1 MSWRRV
7 AALAAFTLLLFA
19 LVRRT
24 TSEDLRGRAAIIR
37 RAFSLSAAER
47 RAAGGAT
54 AYDRAFFPVL
64 ERARRE
70 LPVDAR
76 GVALYAPTLPEWGG
90 LYYAVYHLAPVP
102 VAIAPEEVPPGWVA
116 LAYRAPGPAGLRVL
130 REWPGGAL
138 LVPR

>member
-1 MSWRRV
+1 VSWRRV
-7 AALAAFTLLLFA
+7 AALAAFSFLLFTLL
-19 LVRRT
+19 RRT
-24 TSEDLRGRAAIIR
+24 ASEDLRGRAAIIQ

-70 LPVDAR
+70 LPMDAR
-76 GVALYAPTLPEWGG
+76 GVALYAPSVPEWGG

-102 VAIAPEEVPPGWVA
+102 VAIAPEEVSPGWVA
-116 LAYRAPGPAGLRVL
+116 LAYRTPGPPGLRIL
-130 REWPGGAL
+130 REWPDGSL
-138 LVPR
+138 LAPR